1 MADRIKGITIEF
13 KGNATQLQKTIRDT
27 NKEIGKTQKELTA
40 VNKALKFNP
49 TSIELWRQKQELLT
63 KKVDQTKT
71 QLEQLKQAQKQMDA
85 SGVDKN
91 SAEYRKLQ
99 REIVETESKLKTFKA
114 QLHEV
119 GNYKLKALSEGFK
132 LAGDKMTTF
141 GTTLT
146 KNVTAPIIGI
156 GTAAVAAFNEVQNGL
171 NIVAQKTGATGDEL
185 KAMQDIVRETAKEI
199 PATYEEIGNAVG
211 EVNTRFN
218 VNGTQLEDLSEKYLK
233 FAKVNGVDVT
243 NAIDGTQKA
252 LAAWGLGADAAP
264 GLLDML
270 TRASQKTG
278 VSVETLTSGLIQ
290 NGTALQEMNLSLPQS
305 IEFMA
310 QLDKS
315 GANSETVMQG
325 LRKALKNAAAEGIPL
340 DQALLDLQNTI
351 ENGTGSMDG
360 LTAAYDLFG
369 KSGDQIYG
377 AVKNG
382 TLDFTALAGA
392 VEDSGGTLDRVFEET
407 LTPAEKFQT
416 TLNSL
421 KDAGYEIGGTIMTVL
436 EPALKKI
443 SEKMKEL
450 SEWWG
455 NLSPETQEAI
465 TKALMIAAAI
475 GPIILI
481 LGKLATAIGA
491 IIGIVN
497 TVGSV
502 IGLVSAGPMVA
513 IVAAIAAI
521 IAIGVLLYKNWD
533 TIKEKMKAL
542 GEIIKNGWESVKSA
556 ISNAAKS
563 IYDKMTY
570 PFRKAWEF
578 IQGIIEKIKGWFPID
593 IGNFFGK
600 IKLPH
605 LTIKGEFSLN
615 PPSVPSIGID
625 WYDKGGIFTSPT
637 VIGVGEKRP
646 EFVGALDD
654 LRQIVRDEAGGSG
667 VVINVYASPGM
678 NEEELAR
685 KVEQKLVQFQKQ
697 RSMAYGG
704 I

>member
-1 MADRIKGITIEF
+1 MADKIKGITIEF
-13 KGNATQLQKTIRDT
+13 KGNATQLQKAIRDV
-27 NKEIGKTQKELTA
+27 NSDIASTQKELNA

-49 TSIELWRQKQELLT
+49 TSVELWRQKQELLT
-63 KKVDQTKT
+63 KKISDTETK
-71 QLEQLKQAQKQMDA
+71 LDALKQAQKQMDA
-85 SGVDKN
+85 SGVDKT
-91 SAEYRKLQ
+91 SKEYRELERQ
-99 REIVETESKLKTFKA
+99 IIETESQLKTFKA
-114 QLHEV
+114 QLKEV
-119 GNYKLKALSEGFK
+119 GNVNLKALSEGFK
-132 LAGDKMTTF
+132 QAGEKMTQV
-141 GTTLT
+141 GTSLT
-146 KNVTAPIIGI
+146 RNVTTPIIAI
-156 GTAAVAAFNEVQNGL
+156 GTASVAAFNEVKNGL
-171 NIVAQKTGATGDEL
+171 NIVIQKTGATGEEL
-185 KAMQDIVRETAKEI
+185 EGLQQTVRDLAKEI
-199 PATYEEIGNAVG
+199 PATFEDIGNAVG

-218 VNGTQLEDLSEKYLK
+218 VNGQELEDLSSQYLK
-233 FAKVNGVDVT
+233 FAKVNSVDVT
-243 NAIDGTQKA
+243 KSIDETQKA
-252 LAAWGLGADAAP
+252 LAAWGLSAESAP
-264 GLLDML
+264 ELLDML

-278 VSVETLTSGLIQ
+278 VSTETLTAGLIQ
-290 NGTALQEMNLSLPQS
+290 NATALQELNLSLPQS

-325 LRKALKNAAAEGIPL
+325 LRKALKNAAKDGIPL
-340 DQALLDLQNTI
+340 DQALSDLQNTI
-351 ENGTGSMDG
+351 ENGTGTMDG

-392 VEDSGGTLDRVFEET
+392 VEDAGGTLDRVFEET
-407 LTPAEKFQT
+407 LTPAEQFQI

-421 KDAGYEIGGTIMTVL
+421 KDAGYEVGSTIMSVL
-436 EPALKKI
+436 EPALKI
-443 SEKMKEL
+443 IAEKMKDL

-455 NLSPETQEAI
+455 KLSPEAQEAI

-481 LGKLATAIGA
+481 LGKLFTAISS
-491 IIGIVN
+491 IISIAS
-497 TVGSV
+497 TVGTV
-502 IGLVSAGPMVA
+502 IGAVAGGPMIA
-513 IVAAIAAI
+513 IVAAIAAV

-533 TIKEKMKAL
+533 TIKEKMAAL
-542 GEIIKNGWESVKSA
+542 GEKIKSVWSSIKDA
-556 ISNAAKS
+556 IKQGAQF
-563 IYDKMTY
+563 IYDWMTWPY
-570 PFRKAWEF
+570 QKAWDT
-578 IQGIIEKIKGWFPID
+578 IKGIVDWIKSLFPID
-593 IGNFFGK
+593 LSNFFGN

-605 LTIKGEFSLN
+605 FSWDWMDIGGFI
-615 PPSVPSIGID
+615 SIPKISID
-625 WYDKGGIFTSPT
+625 WYDKGGIFNSPAI
-637 VIGVGEKRP
+637 IGVGEKRP

-667 VVINVYASPGM
+667 VTINVYASPGM

>member
-1 MADRIKGITIEF
+1 MADKIKGITIEF
-13 KGNATQLQKTIRDT
+13 KGNATQLQKAIRDV
-27 NKEIGKTQKELTA
+27 NSDIASTQKELNA

-49 TSIELWRQKQELLT
+49 TSVELWRQKQELLT
-63 KKVDQTKT
+63 KKISDTETK
-71 QLEQLKQAQKQMDA
+71 LDALKQAQKQMDA
-85 SGVDKN
+85 SGVDKT
-91 SAEYRKLQ
+91 SKEYRELERQ
-99 REIVETESKLKTFKA
+99 IIETESQLKTFKA
-114 QLHEV
+114 QLREV
-119 GNYKLKALSEGFK
+119 GNVNLKALSEGFK
-132 LAGDKMTTF
+132 QAGEKMTQV
-141 GTTLT
+141 GTSLT
-146 KNVTAPIIGI
+146 RNVTTPIIAI
-156 GTAAVAAFNEVQNGL
+156 GTASVAAFNEVKNGL
-171 NIVAQKTGATGDEL
+171 NIVIQKTGATGEEL
-185 KAMQDIVRETAKEI
+185 EGLQQTVRDLAKEI
-199 PATYEEIGNAVG
+199 PATFEDIGNAVG

-218 VNGTQLEDLSEKYLK
+218 VNGQELEDLSSQYLK
-233 FAKVNGVDVT
+233 FAKVNSVDVT
-243 NAIDGTQKA
+243 KSIDETQKA
-252 LAAWGLGADAAP
+252 LAAWGLSAESAP
-264 GLLDML
+264 ELLDML

-278 VSVETLTSGLIQ
+278 VSTETLTAGLIQ
-290 NGTALQEMNLSLPQS
+290 NATALQELNLSLPQS

-325 LRKALKNAAAEGIPL
+325 LRKALKNAAKDGIPL
-340 DQALLDLQNTI
+340 DQALSDLQNTI
-351 ENGTGSMDG
+351 ENGTGTMDG

-369 KSGDQIYG
+369 RSGDQIYG

-392 VEDSGGTLDRVFEET
+392 VEDAGGTLDRVFEET
-407 LTPAEKFQT
+407 LTPAEQFQI

-421 KDAGYEIGGTIMTVL
+421 KDAGYEVGSTVMTVL
-436 EPALKKI
+436 EPALKI
-443 SEKMKEL
+443 IAEKMKEL

-455 NLSPETQEAI
+455 KLSPETQEAI

-481 LGKLATAIGA
+481 LGKLFTAISS
-491 IIGIVN
+491 IISIAS

-502 IGLVSAGPMVA
+502 IGLVASGPMIA
-513 IVAAIAAI
+513 IVAAIAAV

-533 TIKEKMKAL
+533 TIKEKMAAL
-542 GEIIKNGWESVKSA
+542 GEKIKSVWSSIKDAVKQGAQFIYDWMTWPYQKAWDTIKGIVDWIKNL
-556 ISNAAKS
+556 
-563 IYDKMTY
+563 
-570 PFRKAWEF
+570 
-578 IQGIIEKIKGWFPID
+578 FPID
-593 IGNFFGK
+593 LSNFFSN

-605 LTIKGEFSLN
+605 FSWDWMDIGGFI
-615 PPSVPSIGID
+615 SIPKISID
-625 WYDKGGIFTSPT
+625 WYDKGGIFNSPAI
-637 VIGVGEKRP
+637 IGVGEKRP

-667 VVINVYASPGM
+667 VTINVYASPGM